1 MKAPSK
7 QHRSDVIRSIL
18 TIVAIVATFAVNAWS
33 NIAPLNGLSIGAI
46 ANTLFQNV
54 LIIPANYAFAIW
66 GVIYLGLIA
75 FGIYQVQPP
84 QRTNPILRRVDWLLI
99 GSCLVQALWVL
110 LFLAR
115 QFWLSTVAMIGILL
129 FLIAIYRQL
138 WQPAA
143 SPVPSRV
150 TRQERWFA
158 HIPFS
163 IYLGWI
169 SVATI
174 VNVALALYNTNWQ
187 GFGIAPAV
195 WTVIMMGIGAVLGIL
210 VAFRHRDI
218 AYPLVIVWALIA
230 IAVRH
235 QNIPLIAATATG
247 FAIAVAGVAAIVR
260 FQSNRN
266 SQQREA

>member
-1 MKAPSK
+1 M
-7 QHRSDVIRSIL
+7 IRSIL
-18 TIVAIVATFAVNAWS
+18 TIIAIVATFVVNAWS

-75 FGIYQVQPP
+75 FGFYQFQLP
-84 QRTNPILRRVDWLLI
+84 QRTNPTLRRVDWLLI
-99 GSCLVQALWVL
+99 GSCLVQAIWVL

-115 QFWLSTVAMIGILL
+115 QFWLSTAAIIGILL
-129 FLIAIYRQL
+129 FLIAIYLQF
-138 WQPAA
+138 WHAVSPQSPA
-143 SPVPSRV
+143 RV

-174 VNVALALYNTNWQ
+174 VNVALALYNVNWQ
-187 GFGIAPAV
+187 GFGIAPPV
-195 WTVIMMGIGAVLGIL
+195 WTVIMMAIAAVLGIL
-210 VAFRHRDI
+210 VALRHRDV

-230 IAVRH
+230 IAVR
-235 QNIPLIAATATG
+235 QLDSVLIAATATG
-247 FAIAVAGVAAIVR
+247 LAIAVAGVAVTVGL
-260 FQSNRN
+260 QSRN
-266 SQQREA
+266 KQGDRA